1 MKKPIKTI
9 DPQQRSC
16 VLVLGMHRSGTSAL
30 TRVLNLVG
38 CDLPKTIMGGNKTNE
53 TGHWE
58 SSPIARLNDRIL
70 ESAGSE
76 WDDWLEFNP
85 HGSKSLQISRFREET
100 VATLEKEFGDS
111 RLFVLKDPR
120 ICRLAP
126 FWIATLQHVGISPLV
141 IMPVRNPLEVAAS
154 LQNRNGFDPSYG
166 HLLWL
171 RHMLDA
177 EFASR
182 GIPRYFTSY
191 DRLLAEWS
199 NVLEEAAT
207 SFGISWPRLS
217 GETATEIG
225 TFLSEKYRH
234 HREPPERVLDNTALS
249 AWLRDG
255 FAVFDSWARSGE
267 QRKDFTTLDR
277 LRGELNTAAPAFA
290 HLIARGREA
299 DLKTEKLAEADA
311 QLFQAKS
318 DLDQHHREAE
328 RMAAELASA
337 REELNRV
344 LAHRGEME
352 KLAEGF
358 KEHTE
363 LLLADLRER
372 RKLENASYLQ
382 LKEKEEALLLAQ
394 RQRAEATE
402 ALVLARTQ
410 AADAQAALE
419 ALRKDLAAQRQNHA
433 QEIERL
439 TRETAKTRSES
450 DNEIRKFKAESERAK
465 AERDKAQTRLKERFE
480 EITTLTR
487 LLEQYEK
494 RANPLARVR
503 QLPSLTRRALKAAG
517 KRRHWANLY
526 HRIRYAG
533 ALGRLKRSGTFD
545 ENWYLLQNPDVSTSG
560 VNPAIHYIRFGAAEG
575 RKPNAKAAAGLRA

>member
-1 MKKPIKTI
+1 MKKPVKAI

-30 TRVLNLVG
+30 TRVLNLAG
-38 CDLPKTIMGGNKTNE
+38 FDLPKTVMPANPTNE

-58 SSPIARLNDRIL
+58 PTPIAQLNDRIL
-70 ESAGSE
+70 TAANST
-76 WDDWLEFNP
+76 WHDWLEL
-85 HGSKSLQISRFREET
+85 GSDRLNSSQADRFRNEAT
-100 VATLEKEFGDS
+100 ATLEKEFGDS
-111 RLFVLKDPR
+111 HLFVLKDPR

-126 FWIATLQHVGISPLV
+126 FWIATLQHAGIRPLV
-141 IMPVRNPLEVAAS
+141 ITPVRNPLEVAAS
-154 LQNRNGFDPSYG
+154 LQKRNGFDPSYG

-182 GIPRYFTSY
+182 DMPRYFTSY

-199 NVLEEAAT
+199 NVLEEAAAA
-207 SFGISWPRLS
+207 FGISWPRLS
-217 GETATEIG
+217 GETATEID

-234 HREPPERVLDNTALS
+234 HREPPERVRENPALS

-277 LRGELNTAAPAFA
+277 LRRELNTAAPAFA

-299 DLKTEKLAEADA
+299 DLKTQKLAEADA
-311 QLFQAKS
+311 QLSQAKS

-352 KLAEGF
+352 KLVEGF

-382 LKEKEEALLLAQ
+382 LKEKEEALVLAQ
-394 RQRAEATE
+394 KQATEAIE

-410 AADAQAALE
+410 AADTQSAVE
-419 ALRKDLAAQRQNHA
+419 ALRKDLAAQRQRHA
-433 QEIERL
+433 QEMEHQ
-439 TRETAKTRSES
+439 THETASIQSES
-450 DNEIRKFKAESERAK
+450 DNEIRRLKTEIEYAK
-465 AERDKAQTRLKERFE
+465 IERDKAQTQLKERLE

-487 LLEQYEK
+487 LLEHHEK
-494 RANPLARVR
+494 KRYRLV
-503 QLPSLTRRALKAAG
+503 T
-517 KRRHWANLY
+517 RRHWANLW

-533 ALGRLKRSGTFD
+533 AIGRLRRSGMFD
-545 ENWYLLQNPDVSTSG
+545 ENWYLLKNPDVVARGIDPT
-560 VNPAIHYIRFGAAEG
+560 IHYIRFGAAEG
-575 RKPNAKAAAGLRA
+575 RKPSAKIAPRQRP